1 MKNVTLIML
10 ASLISLFLLIG
21 CSTAANDI
29 ETETDVTGP
38 PQEAIEFTSLDR
50 LLSAQMS
57 GALAHIGIDSSA
69 ELYLPSIIP
78 EGFEPYSIIASNGSI
93 SISFL
98 PEEHTE
104 SQWSV
109 FEAQNDN
116 KHFALWYALPNE
128 ETPNTV
134 AGLLEQ
140 FDAEESDLI
149 AGKYLFSRPTG
160 FFWVEDE
167 TMFSISLPITMI
179 TPFASALRDENV
191 DGITILDYE
200 GFSDLLNFLKVE
212 VMSN

>member
-21 CSTAANDI
+21 CSTATNDI

-38 PQEAIEFTSLDR
+38 PPEAVEFTSLDR

-69 ELYLPSIIP
+69 ELYLPSTIP
-78 EGFEPYSIIASNGSI
+78 EGYEPYSILASNGSI

-104 SQWSV
+104 TQWSI

-116 KHFALWYALPNE
+116 KHFAFWYALPSE

-140 FDAEESDLI
+140 FDADESDLI

-191 DGITILDYE
+191 DGIAIMDHE